1 MKIISISLLIIANS
15 FLSFG
20 KVKMLFSGSDLD
32 AFEFAPNSWE
42 IESDGSMV
50 CRMKITKDKKGRE
63 RIQGMGYIWT
73 ENFPILTQGGI
84 QVERGQIRESFIGR
98 IRTIPFREDWKSVN
112 ECETEK
118 IRKIFSLPGSLMPL
132 L

>member
-50 CRMKITKDKKGRE
+50 CRMEKIIDKQGKE
-63 RIQGMGYIWT
+63 RIKGMGYIWT
-73 ENFPILTQGGI
+73 KKDFQDFELKVEYKLSEGANSGIFYRTDKDNPVQGGLEI
-84 QVERGQIRESFIGR
+84 QLM
-98 IRTIPFREDWKSVN
+98 DN
-112 ECETEK
+112 EGFQK
-118 IRKIFSLPGSLMPL
+118 K
-132 L
+132 